1 MALAA
6 PFGVSDKSAF
16 IRHGM
21 PVMPLA
27 VKNKSASG
35 PPFML
40 PSLPLLHNGI
50 M

>member
-1 MALAA
+1 VLLAA

-27 VKNKSASG
+27 VKEKAG
-35 PPFML
+35 KRPALML